1 MNLIATTINLI
12 MCYMSLQSMV
22 VVVVDGGYCDTEVAV
37 AVIGD
42 PIAHNS
48 D

>member
-1 MNLIATTINLI
+1 MYLIATIINLI
-12 MCYMSLQSMV
+12 MCCMSLQSM